1 MGMKNTAE
9 NYGTV
14 AKWFHWGTAVLFLIS
29 YIFIY
34 YEIWFTPGLPPPGVP
49 RDPTY
54 WTTLQIHLS
63 IGVSIFVLVILRI
76 IWRLMNRQPE
86 EEPGTKLEHL
96 AARVGHYALYAV
108 MIVQP
113 IFGYIGT
120 SVPTEYFFLF
130 DIPRFQDTPLFEPLV
145 VNGLGMTFQEF
156 EVPMDFLHKE
166 VMGRWL
172 VWMLIAGHVG
182 AALYHHKIKRDRT
195 LYKMTNNGNHAD

>member
-1 MGMKNTAE
+1 MSIKNTAE
-9 NYGTV
+9 NYGTI
-14 AKWFHWGTAVLFLIS
+14 AKWFHWGTAILFLAS

-34 YEIWFTPGLPPPGVP
+34 YEIWFTPGLPPPGAP

-63 IGVSIFVLVILRI
+63 IGVSLFVLVILRI
-76 IWRLMNRQPE
+76 IWRFMNRQPLE
-86 EEPGTKLEHL
+86 EQGTKMEHY
-96 AARVGHYALYAV
+96 AARAGHYVLYAV

-113 IFGYIGT
+113 VLGYIGT

-130 DIPRFQDTPLFEPLV
+130 DIPKFEDTALFELFV
-145 VNGLGMTFQEF
+145 TNGLEMTFQEF

-172 VWMLIAGHVG
+172 IWILILGHAS
-182 AALYHHKIKRDRT
+182 AALYHHFIKKDRT
-195 LYKMTNNGNHAD
+195 IYKMTNNGVVQ